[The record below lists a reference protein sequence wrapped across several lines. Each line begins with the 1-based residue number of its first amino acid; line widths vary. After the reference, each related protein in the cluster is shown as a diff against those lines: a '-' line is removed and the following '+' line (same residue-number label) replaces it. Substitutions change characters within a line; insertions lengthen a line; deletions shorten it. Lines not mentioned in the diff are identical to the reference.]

1 MRCQVHQLSPAERC
15 FGSVICT
22 TISANAAFA
31 IAVAVAVAIP
41 IDIAT
46 AVPSSRLAVT
56 IGPS

>member
-15 FGSVICT
+15 FGSVVCT

-31 IAVAVAVAIP
+31 IAIAITVAVAIP
-41 IDIAT
+41 IAT